1 MLLNMHTTHSVLF
14 VLCSDLQIE
23 SYMSRIFP
31 IVAKN
36 SQVPPP
42 DGPRAALERLIA
54 ERREDYAGLSRL
66 LGRNPAYIQQYVKR
80 GSPRLLAEEDRR
92 ALARYFDVPESLLGG
107 REDPAPN
114 LVAAQA
120 GAAAWRGA
128 DLIAVPRLALAASAG
143 PGALPDGEAAAA
155 AFPLPPALLRRLGAT
170 DFAALSMIRVEGE
183 SMLPTLGAGDDILV
197 DGADA
202 ATRLRDG
209 IYVLRADDALMVKRL
224 AIGPAGALSVLSD
237 NPAYPSWPDFDRS
250 RLQPVGRVIWA
261 GRRM

>member
-1 MLLNMHTTHSVLF
+1 M
-14 VLCSDLQIE
+14 E
-23 SYMSRIFP
+23 
-31 IVAKN
+31 
-36 SQVPPP
+36 
-42 DGPRAALERLIA
+42 GPRTALERLIV
-54 ERREDYAGLSRL
+54 ERHEDYAGLSRL

-80 GSPRLLAEEDRR
+80 GSPRALAEEDRR

-107 REDPAPN
+107 PKDMAPK

-120 GAAAWRGA
+120 GPAALRGA
-128 DLIAVPRLALAASAG
+128 DLVAVPRLALAASAG
-143 PGALPDGEAAAA
+143 PGALPESEDAAA
-155 AFPLPPALLRRLGAT
+155 AFPLPPALLRHLGAT
-170 DFAALSMIRVEGE
+170 DFAMLSMIRVEGD

-202 ATRLRDG
+202 ADRLRDG

-250 RLQPVGRVIWA
+250 RLRLVGRVIWA
-261 GRRM
+261 GRRL